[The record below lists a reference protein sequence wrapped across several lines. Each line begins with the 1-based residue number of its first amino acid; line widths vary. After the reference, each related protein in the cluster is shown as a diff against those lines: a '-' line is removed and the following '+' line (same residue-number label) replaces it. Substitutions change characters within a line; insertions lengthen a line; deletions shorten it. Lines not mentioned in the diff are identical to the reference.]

1 MKTRLVIYILTSILL
16 VISINVQAQ
25 KQWTLE
31 ECIEYA
37 FDNNIQIQQSML
49 NVNSADRD
57 VTQSKYGLAPNL
69 NATASHQYGWGRS
82 YDQSA
87 NRYANNST
95 QQSYFSVNSQ
105 VTLFNGFQLINN
117 VRQKQ
122 FDYLAEKYNSDK
134 IRNDMSL
141 NVAAAYLQ
149 ILFNIELAKNA
160 QRQVDISS
168 EQIERTKKQ
177 VDAGALAQGQL
188 YDIEAQG
195 ASDEA
200 VLVNSK
206 NNVMLAYL
214 DLMQLLD
221 IESNV
226 EFDVE
231 KPILEITGTP
241 TLLPAE
247 MIYNKSV
254 LIMPEIKSAEYKL
267 ESADKGLSI
276 MKGMRSPRVYANGS
290 YGTNYSDQL
299 VKSFIPGQPG
309 YDESIAFGDQF
320 KENRNGTLSLGIS
333 IPIFNGYQVST
344 NIKKSKIYYDVIN
357 LELESEKLRLRK
369 NIESAYADA
378 IAAYQT
384 FLSRHKSV
392 DAFKESFK
400 YTQEKFNVGM
410 VNSTDYNIVK
420 IQLANA
426 ESDLSSSKFDY
437 IFKVKILDFYLG
449 KSLTLNDIA
458 NVRSK

>member
-1 MKTRLVIYILTSILL
+1 MKSRLVIFILTSILL
-16 VISINVQAQ
+16 VIGINVQAQ

-37 FDNNIQIQQSML
+37 FDNNIQIKQSVL

-87 NRYANNST
+87 NRYANNNT
-95 QQSYFSVNSQ
+95 QQSYFSINSQ

-160 QRQVDISS
+160 ERQVDISN
-168 EQIERTKKQ
+168 EQIEKTKKQ

-206 NNVMLAYL
+206 NNVLLAYL

-231 KPILEITGTP
+231 KPILEITSTP

-254 LIMPEIKSAEYKL
+254 MIMPEIKSAEYRL
-267 ESADKGLSI
+267 ESANKSLSI
-276 MKGMRSPRVYANGS
+276 VKGMRSPRLYANGS

-309 YDESIAFGDQF
+309 YDEKIPFGDQF
-320 KENRNGTLSLGIS
+320 KEHRNGTLSLGVS
-333 IPIFNGYQVST
+333 IPLFNGYQVST
-344 NIKKSKIYYDVIN
+344 NIKKSKIYLDVVT

-384 FLSRHKSV
+384 FLSRNKSV

-400 YTQEKFNVGM
+400 YTEEKFNVGM
-410 VNSTDYNIVK
+410 VNSTDYNVVK
-420 IQLANA
+420 TQLANA
-426 ESDLSSSKFDY
+426 VSDLTSSKFDY

-449 KSLTLNDIA
+449 KSLTLKDIA
-458 NVRSK
+458 NIK

>member
-1 MKTRLVIYILTSILL
+1 MKSRLVIFILTSILL
-16 VISINVQAQ
+16 VIGINVQAQ

-37 FDNNIQIQQSML
+37 FDNNIQIKQSVL

-87 NRYANNST
+87 NRYANNNT
-95 QQSYFSVNSQ
+95 QQSYFSINSQ

-160 QRQVDISS
+160 ERQVDISN
-168 EQIERTKKQ
+168 EQIEKTKKQ

-206 NNVMLAYL
+206 NNVLLAYL

-231 KPILEITGTP
+231 KPILEITSTP

-254 LIMPEIKSAEYKL
+254 MIMPEIKSAEYRL
-267 ESADKGLSI
+267 ESANKSLSI
-276 MKGMRSPRVYANGS
+276 VKGMRSPRLYANGS

-309 YDESIAFGDQF
+309 YDEKIPFGDQF
-320 KENRNGTLSLGIS
+320 KEHRNGTLSLGVS
-333 IPIFNGYQVST
+333 IPLFNGYQVST
-344 NIKKSKIYYDVIN
+344 NIKKSKIYLDVVN

-384 FLSRHKSV
+384 FLSRNKSV

-400 YTQEKFNVGM
+400 YTEEKFNVGM
-410 VNSTDYNIVK
+410 VNSTDYNVVK
-420 IQLANA
+420 TQLANA
-426 ESDLSSSKFDY
+426 VSDLTSSKFDY

-449 KSLTLNDIA
+449 KSLTLKDIA
-458 NVRSK
+458 NIK

>member
-1 MKTRLVIYILTSILL
+1 MKSRLVIFILTSILL
-16 VISINVQAQ
+16 VIGINVQAQ

-37 FDNNIQIQQSML
+37 FDNNIQIKQRVL

-87 NRYANNST
+87 NRYANNNT
-95 QQSYFSVNSQ
+95 QQSYFSINSQ

-160 QRQVDISS
+160 ERQVDISN
-168 EQIERTKKQ
+168 EQIEKTKKQ

-206 NNVMLAYL
+206 NNVLLAYL

-231 KPILEITGTP
+231 KPILEITSTP

-254 LIMPEIKSAEYKL
+254 MIMPEIKSAEYRL
-267 ESADKGLSI
+267 ESANKSLSI
-276 MKGMRSPRVYANGS
+276 VKGMRSPRLYANGS

-309 YDESIAFGDQF
+309 YDEKIPFGDQF
-320 KENRNGTLSLGIS
+320 KEHRNGTLSLGVS
-333 IPIFNGYQVST
+333 IPLFNGYQVST
-344 NIKKSKIYYDVIN
+344 NIKKSKIYLDVVN

-384 FLSRHKSV
+384 FLSRNKSV

-400 YTQEKFNVGM
+400 YTEEKFNVGM
-410 VNSTDYNIVK
+410 VNSTDYNVVK
-420 IQLANA
+420 TQLANA
-426 ESDLSSSKFDY
+426 VSDLTSSKFDY
-437 IFKVKILDFYLG
+437 IFKVKILDFY
-449 KSLTLNDIA
+449 
-458 NVRSK
+458 